1 MTQEEKTQ
9 YVARALNLRENKMD
23 KYESSKVGAF
33 FRRLFGSGSQQ
44 VEDFVEES
52 APVRKGEFVQEPV
65 APAAKKSAG
74 AGRRGA
80 QKDDFEDVKPIEPDF
95 QEDIVYKTDY
105 SPYIQQFPDNVIV
118 RWRGPE
124 FERYPH
130 DKQLYL
136 GALGVLSVIIV
147 YAIFTDSIL
156 MAIVF
161 ILIALTGYLYFRQPQ
176 TVTDFAITYDGMVVG
191 RNIYSFDDMD
201 SFWIIYEPP
210 HTRVISFRVRGY
222 FRPYLRV
229 PLHQV
234 DPVIVLRELA
244 RFIPEVRQEQGWVDL
259 FERLLR
265 R

>member
-1 MTQEEKTQ
+1 M
-9 YVARALNLRENKMD
+9 VVNLRENKMD
-23 KYESSKVGAF
+23 KYEPSKVSAF
-33 FRRLFGSGSQQ
+33 FRRLFGSGSQKM
-44 VEDFVEES
+44 EELAEPS
-52 APVRKGEFVQEPV
+52 VRKGEFVQEPIAPPKTKV
-65 APAAKKSAG
+65 APHDFSKKS
-74 AGRRGA
+74 
-80 QKDDFEDVKPIEPDF
+80 DPITPDF
-95 QEDIVYKTDY
+95 QEDIEYKTDY
-105 SPYIQQFPDNVIV
+105 SPYIQQFPDNVLV

-130 DKQLYL
+130 DMQWYL
-136 GALGVLSVIIV
+136 GALAVIGVIVV

-176 TVTDFAITYDGMVVG
+176 TVTDFAITYDGIVVG
-191 RNIYSFDDMD
+191 RNIYSFDDME

-210 HTRVISFRVRGY
+210 HTRMISFRVRGY

-244 RFIPEVRQEQGWVDL
+244 RFLPEVRQEQGWIDI
-259 FERLLR
+259 FERLIHH
-265 R
+265 